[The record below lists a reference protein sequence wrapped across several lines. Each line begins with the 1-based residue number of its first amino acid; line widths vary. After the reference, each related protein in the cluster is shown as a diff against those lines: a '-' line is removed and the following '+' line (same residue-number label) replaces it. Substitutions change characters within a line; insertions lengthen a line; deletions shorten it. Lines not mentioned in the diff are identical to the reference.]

1 MTSPPDVSIRGLYA
15 EVEAMRA
22 DVRLVLTKMTASDV
36 RTVYTDAIHID
47 HESRLPSLDSRL
59 VQMQTDLTRI
69 RSIAATIAGI
79 AGILSGLLAGFASH
93 IH

>member
-1 MTSPPDVSIRGLYA
+1 MTSPPDISIRGLYS
-15 EVEAMRA
+15 EIEAMRA

-47 HESRLPSLDSRL
+47 HESRLRGLDTRL
-59 VQMQTDLTRI
+59 VKLQTDLTRI
-69 RSIAATIAGI
+69 RAIATTIAGI
-79 AGILSGLLAGFASH
+79 AGLVSGLLAGFASH